1 MQKLKFT
8 LFSLRDFLVAFGPV
22 LALFCGLVYL
32 GYRLADP
39 APSRLVDMTSGV
51 QGSTYER
58 FARAYS
64 SELAKSGVT
73 LRNANSEGSQQNFER
88 IRDPD
93 SVYEVGFVRSGSTD
107 PEQAAEQGLISLGAL
122 FYEPIW
128 IFYRSKTDWRSLTQ
142 LKGKR
147 INLGARG
154 SGIQRIFTELLQ
166 LNHLQE
172 ADVSIQRLPDQQ
184 ALASFLRGE
193 TDVLVFCTGS
203 DSEIVQQLL
212 QNRDVR
218 LFDFEQAEA
227 YTRRL
232 AYLSAV
238 TLPRGIIDIGA
249 DLPARDYH
257 LLATTVTLVAHESLH
272 PALVSLM
279 LQAARSIHSKADWF
293 SKRNEFPS
301 ERFTEIPVSEHAV
314 KFYEHGTPVLQRY
327 LPFWV
332 ANFIERMWFVLV
344 AAGALI
350 LPLSKIIPPVYVWR
364 IRSRIYRWYGQLRE
378 IELSLEQEGLGWQQG
393 TERLDALEN
402 SVNQIVVPLAYAE
415 ELYGLRGHIQLVRSR
430 LAAAAARDRQSP
442 PAESGSCTDC

>member
-107 PEQAAEQGLISLGAL
+107 PEQATEQGLISLGAL

-154 SGIQRIFTELLQ
+154 SGITYFYRIAATE
-166 LNHLQE
+166 
-172 ADVSIQRLPDQQ
+172 
-184 ALASFLRGE
+184 SFAGSRCQHSAFAGSAGAGE
-193 TDVLVFCTGS
+193 FSARRNRCTG
-203 DSEIVQQLL
+203 
-212 QNRDVR
+212 
-218 LFDFEQAEA
+218 
-227 YTRRL
+227 
-232 AYLSAV
+232 
-238 TLPRGIIDIGA
+238 
-249 DLPARDYH
+249 
-257 LLATTVTLVAHESLH
+257 
-272 PALVSLM
+272 
-279 LQAARSIHSKADWF
+279 
-293 SKRNEFPS
+293 
-301 ERFTEIPVSEHAV
+301 
-314 KFYEHGTPVLQRY
+314 VL
-327 LPFWV
+327 
-332 ANFIERMWFVLV
+332 
-344 AAGALI
+344 
-350 LPLSKIIPPVYVWR
+350 
-364 IRSRIYRWYGQLRE
+364 YRQ
-378 IELSLEQEGLGWQQG
+378 
-393 TERLDALEN
+393 
-402 SVNQIVVPLAYAE
+402 
-415 ELYGLRGHIQLVRSR
+415 
-430 LAAAAARDRQSP
+430 
-442 PAESGSCTDC
+442 

>member
-1 MQKLKFT
+1 
-8 LFSLRDFLVAFGPV
+8 
-22 LALFCGLVYL
+22 
-32 GYRLADP
+32 
-39 APSRLVDMTSGV
+39 
-51 QGSTYER
+51 
-58 FARAYS
+58 
-64 SELAKSGVT
+64 
-73 LRNANSEGSQQNFER
+73 
-88 IRDPD
+88 
-93 SVYEVGFVRSGSTD
+93 
-107 PEQAAEQGLISLGAL
+107 
-122 FYEPIW
+122 
-128 IFYRSKTDWRSLTQ
+128 
-142 LKGKR
+142 
-147 INLGARG
+147 
-154 SGIQRIFTELLQ
+154 LLQ

-393 TERLDALEN
+393 TQRLDALEN

-442 PAESGSCTDC
+442 PAENGSCADS